1 MHRALGE
8 RAAQQLETQS
18 AGQPAC
24 TIPPAPATSSGCVMR
39 TFSLSSSGTNLWELV
54 VILQAQASLFIA
66 SNSHYK
72 PFSSAH
78 HLPSADGVSESTD
91 LKPSE
96 IFYVTCLSFVGLI
109 KPIPPLPPDHYFPVL
124 FFILSTQKELE
135 VSPWVPF

>member
-1 MHRALGE
+1 M
-8 RAAQQLETQS
+8 
-18 AGQPAC
+18 
-24 TIPPAPATSSGCVMR
+24 
-39 TFSLSSSGTNLWELV
+39 
-54 VILQAQASLFIA
+54 ILQAQASLFIA

-72 PFSSAH
+72 PFSSAD

-124 FFILSTQKELE
+124 FFYPEYTETEWSHFARSVSLGPVLE
-135 VSPWVPF
+135 GLQCLVLFC

>member
-1 MHRALGE
+1 MHGALGE
-8 RAAQQLETQS
+8 RAAQQS

-78 HLPSADGVSESTD
+78 HLP
-91 LKPSE
+91 
-96 IFYVTCLSFVGLI
+96 
-109 KPIPPLPPDHYFPVL
+109 PICRWR
-124 FFILSTQKELE
+124 E
-135 VSPWVPF
+135 